1 MARTPTEN
9 RARIGQGRGSIGQEG
24 QKRGHNRVG
33 GGGRGG
39 RQVSEN
45 SKIKIASTHFALET

>member
-33 GGGRGG
+33 GGRGG